1 MTKIQNGDARAA
13 VVNDI
18 LSKVFAYGR
27 FKRDMKKA
35 ADVGLNSVDSLFMWG
50 SGYTGNAFV
59 FGITFQSPVHD
70 GWLNEHKPVADLFFR
85 AYAWGGKHWPDE
97 VEDIYPHLSLY
108 IRTVEELERYD
119 EWTTSFSLSVAAQNG
134 VEGADPRDA
143 ENSTIPADAYTLVNP
158 VYEAVEESVY
168 NELTGWETRT
178 VQKLVRID
186 YTFYAI
192 SLSRLFEIPNKLFYD
207 FVTDGRI
214 SSTVDFAKASWLE
227 SWLPVITIALGVV
240 LVASVGLG
248 TELLSSQGLL
258 NAGFAALGDTLAPL
272 LLEALGSE
280 AIMLAGAAATGYELY
295 SGFSMIS
302 QGLNALGGGVES
314 GYIPPERLK
323 QKMNGIFGMESLEF
337 FPWET
342 TYQKFEINI
351 GG

>member
-108 IRTVEELERYD
+108 IRTAEELERYD
-119 EWTTSFSLSVAAQNG
+119 EWTTSFTVSVTAQNG
-134 VEGADPRDA
+134 IDGADPRAA

-158 VYEAVEESVY
+158 VYEAVE
-168 NELTGWETRT
+168 
-178 VQKLVRID
+178 
-186 YTFYAI
+186 
-192 SLSRLFEIPNKLFYD
+192 
-207 FVTDGRI
+207 
-214 SSTVDFAKASWLE
+214 
-227 SWLPVITIALGVV
+227 
-240 LVASVGLG
+240 
-248 TELLSSQGLL
+248 
-258 NAGFAALGDTLAPL
+258 
-272 LLEALGSE
+272 
-280 AIMLAGAAATGYELY
+280 
-295 SGFSMIS
+295 
-302 QGLNALGGGVES
+302 
-314 GYIPPERLK
+314 
-323 QKMNGIFGMESLEF
+323 
-337 FPWET
+337 
-342 TYQKFEINI
+342 
-351 GG
+351 